1 MSWTNFILYLSI
13 AYFLYYAFN
22 ILIDFYSAK
31 KTMSPNSSSTER
43 STHYQILEMQQPIDV
58 SKPSVAPQV
67 DFSGAELLSSGETES
82 SGAQRLD
89 QLMEAASREL
99 IECTKRML

>member
-13 AYFLYYAFN
+13 AYSLYYALN
-22 ILIDFYSAK
+22 LLIDFYSAK

-43 STHYQILEMQQPIDV
+43 STHYQILEMQQPIGV
-58 SKPSVAPQV
+58 SQPCVAPQA